1 MHPQE
6 DYIDYDKDIE
16 DNTQFYPLFPLKKF
30 PKLYRV
36 NHNTDKD
43 ACTKNFTS
51 HSQLWTGFFQS
62 DVHVPCQSHMGIH
75 GFNPTYCCFDF
86 HNE

>member
-51 HSQLWTGFFQS
+51 HSQFV
-62 DVHVPCQSHMGIH
+62 DGIFSI
-75 GFNPTYCCFDF
+75 GCACPLSITYGYPWI
-86 HNE
+86 